1 MPAPLR
7 NRARSSD
14 VPRIESFDFLYM
26 PSTDVARD
34 LGYYRDVLGGE
45 VVFAIEAFGTR
56 VAEVRLAEGGPRLVL
71 AEHLEGEAPV
81 VLHRVD
87 DLEAAVSEL
96 RDHGAEIEAE
106 FGFPHGPA
114 AALRTPGGQ
123 RLAFYELT
131 RTEADQRLD
140 GRMDFEPEPARPAA
154 PAPARSR
161 RP

>member
-1 MPAPLR
+1 M
-7 NRARSSD
+7 AR
-14 VPRIESFDFLYM
+14 VESFDFLYM

-34 LGYYRDVLGGE
+34 LGYYRDVVGAE

-56 VAEVRLAEGGPRLVL
+56 VAQVRLTEGGPRLLL

-87 DLEAAVSEL
+87 DLDATVTGLEE
-96 RDHGAEIEAE
+96 RGAEIEAE

-114 AALRTPGGQ
+114 AELRTPGGQ

-131 RTEADQRLD
+131 RPEADERLE
-140 GRMDFEPEPARPAA
+140 GRMDFEPEQPQ
-154 PAPARSR
+154 SR
-161 RP
+161 